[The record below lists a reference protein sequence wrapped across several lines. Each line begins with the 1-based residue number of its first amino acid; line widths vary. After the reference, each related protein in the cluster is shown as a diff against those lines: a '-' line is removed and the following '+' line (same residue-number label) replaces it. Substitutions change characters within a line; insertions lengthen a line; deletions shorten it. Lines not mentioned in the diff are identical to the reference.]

1 MKKNNLFKVIGI
13 VILGYVAL
21 TWLVP
26 IIASIFGETE
36 TLSYQ
41 VGLVS
46 GGLKLVETV
55 SGFTYNL
62 IFILLVGGFYAILE
76 ATGKYEKSLSLIV
89 NKMKGKEKIFLI
101 GIMVLLAIISSV
113 SGLDLAL
120 LIVFP
125 FVISLILM
133 MGYDK
138 MVALA
143 STFGSVIIGMYGAT
157 YASSIYSVLD
167 VMIGIDYS
175 SELLAKVILFVLGLG
190 LLIAFV
196 LVYINRTK
204 KSIKDDS
211 KKENKKTV
219 KVVVPVE
226 DNSDKRNVVW
236 PVYLILGL
244 LFLVF
249 ILGTTGWSDIFGF
262 NWFETVH
269 EKIMG
274 WTIKDFAPIEKI
286 FGGIPAFGNWGIY
299 SSSNA
304 YNLYRFQYYSLLIL
318 FASIVLCLIYKIRFD
333 EAFDSFTNGIKE
345 YIVPALLAFLAYFV
359 FVLTYYYPILSY
371 LTGLIDDITDSF
383 NIVITGIS
391 SLISSFFY
399 SDFYYYAGYVV
410 YSAAS
415 TLEDTSL
422 LPLVSI
428 IYTNL
433 YGLIMLV
440 APTSVLL
447 LTSLSITEVSYKT
460 WFKFIWKLFL
470 SLLIVSFIVFVIMLA
485 I

>member
-26 IIASIFGETE
+26 IIANIFGVTE
-36 TLSYQ
+36 TLDYQ

-55 SGFTYNL
+55 SGFAYNL
-62 IFILLVGGFYAILE
+62 VFILLVGGFYAILE
-76 ATGKYEKSLSLIV
+76 ATGMYEKSLSLIV
-89 NKMKGKEKIFLI
+89 SKMKGKEKIFLI
-101 GIMVLLAIISSV
+101 VIMVLMAIISSV
-113 SGLDLAL
+113 TGLDLAL

-125 FVISLILM
+125 FIISLILM

-138 MVALA
+138 LVALSA
-143 STFGSVIIGMYGAT
+143 TFGATIIGMYGST
-157 YASSIYSVLD
+157 YASSIYSVLNM
-167 VMIGIDYS
+167 MISVDYS
-175 SELLAKVILFVLGLG
+175 VSLLSKVILFVLGLG

-196 LVYINRTK
+196 LIYINSIERTK
-204 KSIKDDS
+204 KNES
-211 KKENKKTV
+211 KKNDKKTV
-219 KVVVPVE
+219 KVAVAVT
-226 DNSDKRNVVW
+226 DDTNKTKNVW
-236 PVYLILGL
+236 PLYVILGV
-244 LFLVF
+244 LFLIF
-249 ILGTTGWSDIFGF
+249 ILGTTSWADIFGF
-262 NWFETVH
+262 NWFDTVY

-274 WTIKDFAPIEKI
+274 WTIGDFALVEKV
-286 FGGIPAFGNWGIY
+286 FGGIPAFGNWGMY
-299 SSSNA
+299 TSSNA
-304 YNLYRFQYYSLLIL
+304 YNLYRFQYYSLLII
-318 FASIVLCLIYKIRFD
+318 FASAILCIVYRIGLD
-333 EAFDSFTNGIKE
+333 DAFDAFAKGIKE
-345 YIVPALLAFLAYFV
+345 YIVPTLLAFLAYFV

-371 LTGLIDDITDSF
+371 LTGLIDGITSSF
-383 NIVITGIS
+383 NVAITGIS

-399 SDFYYYAGYVV
+399 SDFYYYAGYVI
-410 YSAAS
+410 YGAAT

-433 YGLIMLV
+433 YGLVMLI

-447 LTSLSITEVSYKT
+447 LASLSITEVSYKT

-470 SLLIVSFIVFVIMLA
+470 SLLIVSFIVFVIMLL

>member
-26 IIASIFGETE
+26 IVASIFGETE
-36 TLSYQ
+36 TLAYQ
-41 VGLVS
+41 TGFVS

-55 SGFTYNL
+55 AGFANNL
-62 IFILLVGGFYAILE
+62 VFILLVGGFYAILE
-76 ATGKYEKSLSLIV
+76 ATGRYEKSLSLIV

-101 GIMVLLAIISSV
+101 GIMVLMALISSV
-113 SGLDLAL
+113 TGLDLAL

-143 STFGSVIIGMYGAT
+143 STFGSAIIGMYGAT
-157 YASSIYSVLD
+157 YASTLYGTLNSMV
-167 VMIGIDYS
+167 GTDYS
-175 SELLAKVILFVLGLG
+175 SEILAKVILFVLGLG
-190 LLIAFV
+190 LLIGFV
-196 LVYINRTK
+196 LMYIKTSK
-204 KSIKDDS
+204 KVKKDS
-211 KKENKKTV
+211 KKEDKKTV
-219 KVVVPVE
+219 KIAVKE
-226 DNSDKRNVVW
+226 DENKGNKKYVW
-236 PVYLILGL
+236 PIYVILGL

-249 ILGTTGWSDIFGF
+249 ILGTTSWTGIFDLDF
-262 NWFETVH
+262 FANIH

-274 WTIKDFAPIEKI
+274 WTIKEFAPVETIV
-286 FGGIPAFGNWGIY
+286 GGMTAFGTWTDPT
-299 SSSNA
+299 
-304 YNLYRFQYYSLLIL
+304 RFQYYSLLLL
-318 FASIVLCLIYKIRFD
+318 FASGILCLFYKIKLD
-333 EAFDSFTNGIKE
+333 DAFDAFIKGVKE
-345 YIVPALLAFLAYFV
+345 YTVPALLAFLAYFV
-359 FVLTYYYPILSY
+359 FVLTFYFPILGY
-371 LTGLIDDITDSF
+371 LTGLIDGITSSF
-383 NIVITGIS
+383 NVAVTGIS

-399 SDFYYYAGYVV
+399 ADFYYYAYYVV
-410 YSAAS
+410 YSAALA
-415 TLEDTSL
+415 LEDTTL
-422 LPLVSI
+422 LPLVSV

-433 YGLIMLV
+433 YGLVMLV

-460 WFKFIWKLFL
+460 WLKFIWKLFL